1 MAGKSLQSK
10 DPEQAA
16 KLHRLKCEDNLMT
29 ISTFGF
35 ALITMASLGACPEK
49 DLSSSADVSAPEP
62 VRIVAEE
69 PGVVPAGSS
78 LVVQTDD
85 AVTAVKAMRATIYT
99 ANVAKDVV
107 DQNGTVLIPKDSP
120 VELGVRSLPYL
131 GPGGVGMTELILE
144 LRAVTV
150 KDVRY
155 PIAPYPSPR
164 APAASGSNAMAP
176 SGRMAVRHKAR
187 FSRAAPALR
196 CPLELCSHFR
206 S

>member
-1 MAGKSLQSK
+1 
-10 DPEQAA
+10 
-16 KLHRLKCEDNLMT
+16 MT
-29 ISTFGF
+29 IPTFGF
-35 ALITMASLGACPEK
+35 ALMPMASLGACPGR
-49 DLSSSADVSAPEP
+49 DLSSPAEVSAPGP
-62 VRIVAEE
+62 VRTVAEE

-85 AVTAVKAMRATIYT
+85 AMTAVKAMRATIYT

-107 DQNGTVLIPKDSP
+107 DQDGTVLIAKDSP

-155 PIAPYPSPR
+155 SIATASEPR

-176 SGRMAVRHKAR
+176 SGLVGTRRKAK
-187 FSRAAPALR
+187 FSRAAP
-196 CPLELCSHFR
+196 H
-206 S
+206 